1 VIRYSY
7 PITLKLFKKESVQY
21 AVSITSQVIGFVE
34 SVEQRLLKMPRLTQ
48 NQTNERNDKL
58 FLNCDCVRDI
68 CWKLIKIF
76 Q

>member
-34 SVEQRLLKMPRLTQ
+34 SVEQRLLKMPRLTKY
-48 NQTNERNDKL
+48 QTNERNDKL
-58 FLNCDCVRDI
+58 FLNCD
-68 CWKLIKIF
+68 
-76 Q
+76 